1 MKKLLLTMIFICS
14 AVTFSYSQNGRIKQ
28 LKTAY
33 ITQQLDLTT
42 AEARAFWPVYDKYYD
57 ALETYRKEQLAGLLL
72 SSNKRLQNLNER
84 QANQL
89 LTEYTE
95 TETEIYKAKMDLI
108 SDLKTVL
115 PNLKIAKLLIAEKN
129 FNKQMLQRYQ
139 RRK

>member
-1 MKKLLLTMIFICS
+1 MKKLLLTMIFICF
-14 AVTFSYSQNGRIKQ
+14 AVMLTYSQNGRIKQ

-42 AEARAFWPVYDKYYD
+42 EEARAFWPVYDKYYD

-72 SSNKRLQNLNER
+72 SSNNRVQNLNEK
-84 QANQL
+84 QANKL
-89 LTEYTE
+89 LNEYTE
-95 TETEIYKAKMDLI
+95 TETEIYRAKMDLI